1 MSRIAQLFDSRQWRL
16 IASASAQGAVKAAAI
31 VLVALPLAACGAG
44 GFSLEQAEVDRT
56 ILTSSTPA
64 SALLIDQDRASD
76 QATIRNAVSS
86 ADIQELG
93 GQAVPWANSDT
104 GSRGSITELAESRDN
119 GQLCRRFTASR
130 ESFDGVA
137 LFKGEVCLAGA
148 GGWQM
153 QDFKAL

>member
-1 MSRIAQLFDSRQWRL
+1 MSRIAQPFDSRQWSL
-16 IASASAQGAVKAAAI
+16 IASASAQAAVKVAI

-64 SALLIDQDRASD
+64 AASPIDQDRASD
-76 QATIRNAVSS
+76 QVTIRNAVSS

-148 GGWQM
+148 GAWRM

>member
-1 MSRIAQLFDSRQWRL
+1 MSRIAQPFDSRQWSL
-16 IASASAQGAVKAAAI
+16 IASASAQAAVKVAI

-64 SALLIDQDRASD
+64 AASPIDQDRASD

-86 ADIQELG
+86 ADIHELG

-148 GGWQM
+148 GAWRM

>member
-1 MSRIAQLFDSRQWRL
+1 MSRIAQPFDSRQWSL
-16 IASASAQGAVKAAAI
+16 IASASAQAAVKVAI

-64 SALLIDQDRASD
+64 AASPIDQDRASD

-93 GQAVPWANSDT
+93 GQAVPWANSET

-148 GGWQM
+148 GAWRM